1 MMLHRKGRACVAALR
16 PSYRDV
22 VVVTTLAG
30 KVAALDGVKDYDAAI
45 QRALR
50 LAGEQTGPVKVLPM
64 TMGEALTF
72 CRISVDEFLSDFT
85 DDEWREHCIRV
96 CTPGLTD
103 PDPRV
108 RADAVAVL
116 TDLGAM
122 PQC

>member
-1 MMLHRKGRACVAALR
+1 MILHRKGATCIAALR
-16 PSYRDV
+16 PSHLDV

-30 KVAALDGVKDYDAAI
+30 KVAALDGVPDYDAAI
-45 QRALR
+45 QRALK
-50 LAGEQTGPVKVLPM
+50 LAERNRGAPVKVLPM

-72 CRISVDEFLSDFT
+72 CGISVHDFLSDYT
-85 DDEWREHCIRV
+85 DEQWREHCIRV

-108 RADAVAVL
+108 RADARAVL

-122 PQC
+122 PQ